1 MFLKSLRLVLRQ
13 QDECH
18 SQCQW
23 RPNWKHLAKVLQTF
37 CLDMICIQCIYI
49 TQLKLQDIRSNEK
62 DKNISTQ
69 LLLCNVIVQAAF
81 FHPDFMWFCLL
92 RQEFFRLGQAMYWAH
107 FSLALTGA
115 LVVMTPYFEPHTL
128 VQILIIFAFL
138 QRLILD
144 PSSSSRLSQWHQ
156 RVTHVGAYPRPVD
169 VHFFLSCPNSQR
181 HKSCSKSLQ

>member
-1 MFLKSLRLVLRQ
+1 MFLKSLRLILRQ

-49 TQLKLQDIRSNEK
+49 TQLKLQDIRSKAPSWSHEK

-69 LLLCNVIVQAAF
+69 LLLCNVLQCKCSTF
-81 FHPDFMWFCLL
+81 L
-92 RQEFFRLGQAMYWAH
+92 
-107 FSLALTGA
+107 LALTGA

-169 VHFFLSCPNSQR
+169 VHFFLSCLNSQR